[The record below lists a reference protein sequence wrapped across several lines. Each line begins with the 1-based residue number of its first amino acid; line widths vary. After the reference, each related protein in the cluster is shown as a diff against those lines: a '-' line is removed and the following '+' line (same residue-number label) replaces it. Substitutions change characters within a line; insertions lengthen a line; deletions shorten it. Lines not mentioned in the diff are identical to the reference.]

1 MSDIN
6 SLKEIKVEHAKTVGK
21 LAQFTVGSRIGDA
34 TNTDIEVA
42 SAVTLKHSAVTVVD
56 TPTIDFTLVDQQI
69 RAQTTG
75 LTDTI
80 SF

>member
-34 TNTDIEVA
+34 TNTDIE
-42 SAVTLKHSAVTVVD
+42 TLCCDS
-56 TPTIDFTLVDQQI
+56 
-69 RAQTTG
+69 G
-75 LTDTI
+75 
-80 SF
+80 